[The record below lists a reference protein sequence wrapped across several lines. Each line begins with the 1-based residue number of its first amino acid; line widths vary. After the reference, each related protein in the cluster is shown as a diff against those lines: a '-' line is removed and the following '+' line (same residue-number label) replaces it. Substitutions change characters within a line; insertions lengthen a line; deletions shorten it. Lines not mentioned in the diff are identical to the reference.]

1 MTRPPSPDDEAD
13 VMDGKIQ
20 RQGEIISPE
29 KVQVQK
35 TKRSEED
42 SLKLTLSPVAGKNQ
56 RKNIEN
62 FKKRVAMITENGRVS
77 LNDDDSESQNSDADD
92 EVAAVTTNQSRT
104 KNNEKVKTKTIR
116 ADVKSASKVPSS
128 PAPGPNRTRKIEAA
142 LNQISNENN
151 TEERGASLKKKSKAS
166 KGPMSRKNSHSDIQN
181 YQNNDIQDNNVRC
194 TLTFYLPLK
203 MLGDTQLFPQ
213 YL

>member
-116 ADVKSASKVPSS
+116 ADVKSASKLPSS
-128 PAPGPNRTRKIEAA
+128 PAPGRNRTKKIEAA

-181 YQNNDIQDNNVRC
+181 YQNNDIQDNNFRC
-194 TLTFYLPLK
+194 TLTFYLHSN
-203 MLGDTQLFPQ
+203 MLGDNQLFPL